1 MLYLLSMPGGPEWI
15 VLILLLVMLLLIPIV
30 AIYFFTKSQR
40 LMKELEEVTK
50 EKNKLLEKLLE
61 QK

>member
-1 MLYLLSMPGGPEWI
+1 MPGGPEWI